1 MEMNWVGEGVG
12 EVSLRRHTGLLLPVG
27 CYVCQLCTGCRKLPS
42 HSQATSL
49 QDNSANIV
57 GSSSGHACGP
67 PPPTHTHTLLR
78 LCSRCANGGQ
88 STHDTNLG

>member
-12 EVSLRRHTGLLLPVG
+12 EVSLRRHTGLLLQVG
-27 CYVCQLCTGCRKLPS
+27 CYVCQLCTDCRKLPS

-67 PPPTHTHTLLR
+67 PPPNHTHALLSQALQQVCR
-78 LCSRCANGGQ
+78 RRPVH
-88 STHDTNLG
+88 T